1 MTDDNDTWE
10 ESLACPICHTTEMV
24 FPSGPKDA
32 DILIIGDAPGEDEVG
47 KGKPMTGPMGTL
59 LKQEL
64 GRVGIDLRMC
74 RKTNLWIHPANK
86 ELKCF
91 QYGMDAA
98 IKEAKGRKAILLLG
112 AEPVKVF
119 CGVSV
124 STVNGLVV
132 KSSYLS
138 APLIVAMY
146 NPASVFQRGGVIGE
160 VRLALEK
167 FANKF
172 EALG

>member
-1 MTDDNDTWE
+1 MTEDNDTWE
-10 ESLACPICHTTEMV
+10 ESIACPFCHTTEMV
-24 FPSGPKDA
+24 FPSGPADA
-32 DILIIGDAPGEDEVG
+32 EILIIGDAPGADEIG
-47 KGKPMTGPMGTL
+47 KGRPMTGPMGLL

-64 GRVGIDLRMC
+64 GRVGIDFRMC
-74 RKTNLWIHPANK
+74 RKTNLWLHVPNK
-86 ELKCF
+86 DIKCF
-91 QYGMDAA
+91 QYCMDMA

-112 AEPVKVF
+112 AEPTKVF

-124 STVNGLVV
+124 STVSGLKVT
-132 KSSYLS
+132 SPYLS

-146 NPASVFQRGGVIGE
+146 NPASIFQKGGVVGE

-167 FANKF
+167 FALHY